1 MADKMCT
8 VPDCECKLLSK
19 GLCSKHYHELRRHG
33 YIKDM
38 IDKSDSM
45 FELGAKIAN
54 TTNFI
59 NSDVDLN
66 AFKRAKI
73 NTKEVESLDGTKYI
87 VKSEPMS
94 FINKRTEAY
103 NMMSGDYGMT
113 KGVAG
118 YQLMNVAD
126 PKYITQA
133 YMLSEAINSE
143 NQIVSMKGVQLG
155 QDTLDHPPAAE
166 WQIAE
171 MLRYSGITREFKS
184 CINSLIRSEIIFRCK
199 FEDKKMHDIY
209 YFNPVYRCSS
219 KGVTPRL
226 FIMFFNDFVKMSKKN
241 KIFKY
246 RFDNMANY
254 TLTWLASKTKDYSEL
269 IEQRQDLTEKEF
281 NERLIAIK
289 NNIANDYRLNIEI
302 QLDDS
307 LDRESDLYRELF

>member
-1 MADKMCT
+1 
-8 VPDCECKLLSK
+8 
-19 GLCSKHYHELRRHG
+19 
-33 YIKDM
+33 
-38 IDKSDSM
+38 
-45 FELGAKIAN
+45 
-54 TTNFI
+54 
-59 NSDVDLN
+59 
-66 AFKRAKI
+66 
-73 NTKEVESLDGTKYI
+73 
-87 VKSEPMS
+87 
-94 FINKRTEAY
+94 
-103 NMMSGDYGMT
+103 MMSGDYGMT

-118 YQLMNVAD
+118 FRLIDVVD
-126 PKYITQA
+126 PKYKSAAQDLA
-133 YMLSEAINSE
+133 EALISE
-143 NQIVSMKGVQLG
+143 NQIVSLKGVGLG

-171 MLRYSGITREFKS
+171 MLGYKSDSQRFKS